1 MDKGDKRRIFV
12 FVGFNLL
19 TEWMVFISTEKRLL
33 KKSIVSFGSIAN
45 GAVNS

>member
-19 TEWMVFISTEKRLL
+19 TEWMVFISTEEEIIE
-33 KKSIVSFGSIAN
+33 KSIVSFGSIAN